1 MPTIEDII
9 LANDGRGI
17 SALRPH
23 LAPNYCEEAAA
34 CLLANPGTVLI
45 ATGFYI
51 MAAGAPETDGPPG
64 ALALGRAL
72 EALGRDVF
80 YVADRYTCPIM
91 EPFAT
96 DPSQIVD
103 FPIAG
108 DETSRGFAEDLLSD
122 LDPSVLIAIE
132 RCSVTREGTYL
143 NMRGLDITAQTARLD
158 YLFHGHP
165 NSVGIGDGGNEIG
178 MGNLADVIP
187 EVSSLPPIPSETGTT
202 HLVISSVSNW
212 GGYGVVAALSSMA
225 GKNLLPDPEEEDE
238 LIQMMVDMGA
248 VDGVV
253 GKAIYSVDGM
263 DLAQHGEALTA
274 LHGLIAGL

>member
-23 LAPNYCEEAAA
+23 LAANYCEEAAD
-34 CLLANPGTVLI
+34 CLLSNPGTVLI

-51 MAAGAPETDGPPG
+51 AAAGAPETDGPPG

-91 EPFAT
+91 EPFAS
-96 DPSQIVD
+96 DSSQVVD
-103 FPIAG
+103 FPICDESSSRTIAG
-108 DETSRGFAEDLLSD
+108 DLVRDMN
-122 LDPSVLIAIE
+122 PSVIIAIE
-132 RCSVTREGTYL
+132 RCSVTKEGTYL

-165 NSVGIGDGGNEIG
+165 NTVGIGDGGNEIG

-187 EVSSLPPIPSETGTT
+187 QVSSLPPIPSETGTT

-212 GGYGVVAALSSMA
+212 GGYGVVAALSNLA

-263 DLAQHGEALTA
+263 NLAQHGEALQA
-274 LHGLIAGL
+274 LHALAAGL